1 MTVKD
6 LGYIKINTVNPLHLI
21 INKIDGFIEE
31 RIGKKTKSNF
41 SSDESK

>member
-21 INKIDGFIEE
+21 INKIDGFTEE
-31 RIGKKTKSNF
+31 RIGKKIESNF